1 VSEIP
6 ILKYML
12 KYLDDATPAQVDAL
26 FHALADASRRSM
38 VDRLSRGPASVT
50 ELATLLTITL
60 AAVVQHLKVLE
71 SSGLVT
77 TEKVG
82 RVRSA
87 TLRTAALTSVE
98 TWVADRRLAWE
109 RRYDRLAAFLDS
121 PTPQDPSTQQ
131 GETV

>member
-1 VSEIP
+1 
-6 ILKYML
+6 ML
-12 KYLDDATPAQVDAL
+12 KYSDDASPAQVDAL

-87 TLRTAALTSVE
+87 TLRTAALASVE
-98 TWVADRRLAWE
+98 AWIADRRVTWE
-109 RRYDRLAAFLDS
+109 RRYDRLGAFLDS
-121 PTPQDPSTQQ
+121 PTPQDPSTPQ
-131 GETV
+131 GETA

>member
-1 VSEIP
+1 
-6 ILKYML
+6 ML
-12 KYLDDATPAQVDAL
+12 KYSDAATPAQVDAW

-87 TLRTAALTSVE
+87 TLSTAALASVE
-98 TWVADRRLAWE
+98 TWIADRRIAWE
-109 RRYDRLAAFLDS
+109 RRYDRLGMLLDEN
-121 PTPQDPSTQQ
+121 D
-131 GETV
+131 

>member
-1 VSEIP
+1 
-6 ILKYML
+6 ML
-12 KYLDDATPAQVDAL
+12 KYSEAATPAQVDAW

-87 TLRTAALTSVE
+87 TLSTAALSSVE
-98 TWVADRRLAWE
+98 TWIADRRIAWE
-109 RRYDRLAAFLDS
+109 RRYDRLGAFLDS

-131 GETV
+131 GETA